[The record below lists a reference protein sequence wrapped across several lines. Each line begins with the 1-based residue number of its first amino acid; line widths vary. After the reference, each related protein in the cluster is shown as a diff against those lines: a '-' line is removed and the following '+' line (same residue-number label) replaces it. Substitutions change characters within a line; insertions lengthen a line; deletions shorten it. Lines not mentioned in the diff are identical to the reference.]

1 MQKWYNPKV
10 AERHYKADKE
20 RRAKANEKGEIW
32 TCGDGWTMVVKV

>member
-1 MQKWYNPKV
+1 VRTYNSDV

-32 TCGDGWTMVVKV
+32 TYRDRCAMVVKL